1 MHSAYGWISV
11 IKELTQAAIDWGLK
25 RYVQKGR
32 GVGSSDIQ
40 PCCSWLTWAISEV
53 RAIIQLNHW
62 QGSGHTAPKYNI
74 LSSEKIAE
82 ARWCLWPPFPSSPF
96 KDPHVTGVM
105 SCAHE
110 KGRKTQ
116 RHIEGS
122 EHTGLLFLPLVNCY
136 WSISPSA
143 HGPSHTR
150 LKCSPPRFSGSSFLK
165 LLLHLRSHMCVLFP
179 RQWIFLLSFSG
190 PQNPGCGCSC
200 PFLCLLPWRIT
211 KLPKMGVVVMRDIS
225 YVNIWNTM

>member
-1 MHSAYGWISV
+1 MTNVSYIWSQGHNSV
-11 IKELTQAAIDWGLK
+11 E
-25 RYVQKGR
+25 
-32 GVGSSDIQ
+32 
-40 PCCSWLTWAISEV
+40 PH
-53 RAIIQLNHW
+53 HW
-62 QGSGHTAPKYNI
+62 QGSRHTASKYDI

-165 LLLHLRSHMCVLFP
+165 LLLHLRSLMCVLFP
-179 RQWIFLLSFSG
+179 VSGFSCFHFQARRTLDVAAAFLH
-190 PQNPGCGCSC
+190 CACC
-200 PFLCLLPWRIT
+200 REE
-211 KLPKMGVVVMRDIS
+211 
-225 YVNIWNTM
+225 

>member
-1 MHSAYGWISV
+1 MTNLSYIWSQGHNSV
-11 IKELTQAAIDWGLK
+11 E
-25 RYVQKGR
+25 
-32 GVGSSDIQ
+32 
-40 PCCSWLTWAISEV
+40 PH
-53 RAIIQLNHW
+53 HW
-62 QGSGHTAPKYNI
+62 QGSGHTASKYDI

-82 ARWCLWPPFPSSPF
+82 ARGCLWPPFPSSPF

-122 EHTGLLFLPLVNCY
+122 EHTGLVFLPLVNCY

-150 LKCSPPRFSGSSFLK
+150 LKCSPPHFSGSSFLK
-165 LLLHLRSHMCVLFP
+165 LLLHLHSHMCVLFP
-179 RQWIFLLSFSG
+179 RQCIFLLLFSG
-190 PQNPGCGCSC
+190 PPEPWMWLQFSFTVLVAMKNNKAAQNGRCDERCK
-200 PFLCLLPWRIT
+200 LCKYLKYNFKKKYEIKVKRM
-211 KLPKMGVVVMRDIS
+211 MGYLNLTVK
-225 YVNIWNTM
+225 